1 MRSSRLLVLAAT
13 GLAAGLAMVAYALV
27 GGPQPPPQPSATGLS
42 AVTAVPQ
49 APSLQ
54 QRRLLGFSRPV
65 RVELPRLGIR
75 AAVRPVGVHRDG
87 TVQVP
92 RLSRAA
98 EAGWYAGSAAP
109 GQAGPTVILG
119 HVDSARLPRGEA
131 AFYSLGRARRGD
143 RVTVTR
149 EDGVVVRFTVD
160 AAVLV
165 AKTRFPTRAV
175 YGPTKAPALR
185 LITCGGRYTKSGGY
199 RGNIIVFAHPDFPL
213 RPATRADHHKPAQ
226 AAGRPCHEVPDR
238 RRGPDCVDRH

>member
-1 MRSSRLLVLAAT
+1 MSGNRPLVPAAT
-13 GLAAGLAMVAYALV
+13 GLAAGLTMVVHALV
-27 GGPQPPPQPSATGLS
+27 GGPHPPPQPRATALS

-49 APSLQ
+49 ASSPQ

-65 RVELPRLGIR
+65 RIELPRLGIR

-92 RLSRAA
+92 SPSRAA

-119 HVDSARLPRGEA
+119 HVDSARLPGGKA
-131 AFYSLGRARRGD
+131 AFYSLGGARRGD

-165 AKTRFPTRAV
+165 AKTHFPTRAV
-175 YGPTKAPALR
+175 YGPTQAPALR
-185 LITCGGRYTKSGGY
+185 LITCGGRYTKAGGY
-199 RGNIIVFAHPDFPL
+199 RGNVIVFAHPDFPL
-213 RPATRADHHKPAQ
+213 RPATRADHRTPSS
-226 AAGRPCHEVPDR
+226 GRRTTEP
-238 RRGPDCVDRH
+238 